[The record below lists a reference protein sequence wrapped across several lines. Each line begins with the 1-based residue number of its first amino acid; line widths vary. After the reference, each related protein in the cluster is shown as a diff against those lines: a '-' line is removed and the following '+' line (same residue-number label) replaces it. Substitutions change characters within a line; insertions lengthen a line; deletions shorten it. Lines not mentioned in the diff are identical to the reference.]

1 MSLKSMKGVLL
12 NGHGGFDKLEYKENI
27 PIPEIKDDEVL
38 IKVHAA
44 GINNTDINTR
54 IAWYSKNNILGNSI
68 EIGEK
73 GINNYVYNDGSWG
86 GEGIK
91 FPRIQGIDACGEIV
105 DVGKLINKSRI
116 GDRVIVNPCMKIN
129 SNYIFFG
136 SEVDG
141 AFAEYTKVKNDFA
154 LKINSKFTNEELAS
168 FPCSYS
174 TAENM
179 LLQTNLI
186 KGEHILITGASG
198 GVGSASIQL
207 AKIRNAKISVIS
219 EIEKFN
225 DLKLLGAN
233 CTYTRDQLNDIQDN
247 SVDVVIDLVGGNYTN
262 QLINKLKHFG
272 RYATAGAVS
281 GPIAN
286 IDIRTLYLKDLSL
299 YGCTVL
305 RSNVFPNLIS
315 YIEKNEIQPLVKKT
329 FSLDNIVEAQR
340 YFLNKKF
347 VGKIVLTTY

>member
-1 MSLKSMKGVLL
+1 MKGVLL

-73 GINNYVYNDGSWG
+73 GINNHVYNDGSWG
-86 GEGIK
+86 GEGIQ

-105 DVGKLINKSRI
+105 DVGKLIDKSRI

-136 SEVDG
+136 SEIDG

-154 LKINSKFTNEELAS
+154 LKINSKFTNTELAS

-179 LLQTNLI
+179 LLKTNLI

-233 CTYTRDQLNDIQDN
+233 STFTRSQLNHIQDN

-262 QLINKLKHFG
+262 QLINKLKYFG

-286 IDIRTLYLKDLSL
+286 IDIRTVYLKDLSL

>member
-1 MSLKSMKGVLL
+1 MKGVLL

-73 GINNYVYNDGSWG
+73 GINNHVYNDGSWG

-105 DVGKLINKSRI
+105 DVGKLIDKSRI

-136 SEVDG
+136 SEIDG

-154 LKINSKFTNEELAS
+154 LKINSKFTNTELAS

-179 LLQTNLI
+179 LLKTNLI

-233 CTYTRDQLNDIQDN
+233 STFTRSQLNHIQDN

-262 QLINKLKHFG
+262 QLINKLKYFG

-286 IDIRTLYLKDLSL
+286 IDIRTVYLKDLSL